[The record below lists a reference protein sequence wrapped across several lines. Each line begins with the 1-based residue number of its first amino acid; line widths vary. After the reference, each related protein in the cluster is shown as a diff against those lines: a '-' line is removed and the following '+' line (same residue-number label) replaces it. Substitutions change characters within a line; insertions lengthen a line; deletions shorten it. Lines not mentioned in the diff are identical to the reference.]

1 MMPRTENVYTERLT
15 VKITRH
21 MLADLNNVA
30 AKGGDS
36 MSAVVRQAIR
46 NYLDG
51 TDLTLGTR
59 RTFDRRF
66 QKRMADMEKNLDQKL
81 EQGLEQIAQ
90 RVSQSLDQDRE
101 KTEYRVRRTVDEALS
116 SFVRRFGQMLDERD
130 AQKKG
135 RRRR

>member
-1 MMPRTENVYTERLT
+1 MPRTENVYTERLT
-15 VKITRH
+15 VKITSH
-21 MLADLNNVA
+21 MLADLINVA
-30 AKGGDS
+30 TKSGEPV
-36 MSAVVRQAIR
+36 SAVVRQAIR

-81 EQGLEQIAQ
+81 DQGLAQIAQ
-90 RVSQSLDQDRE
+90 GVSQSLEQDR
-101 KTEYRVRRTVDEALS
+101 KQTEYRVRRTVDGALS
-116 SFVRRFGQMLDERD
+116 SFLQRYSQMLDERE

-135 RRRR
+135 RGRR

>member
-1 MMPRTENVYTERLT
+1 MPRTENIYTERLT

-21 MLADLNNVA
+21 MLADLTNVA
-30 AKGGDS
+30 TKGGDS
-36 MSAVVRQAIR
+36 VSAVVRQAIR

-81 EQGLEQIAQ
+81 EQGLELIAQ
-90 RVSQSLDQDRE
+90 RVGQSLTEDRD
-101 KTEYRVRRTVDEALS
+101 KMEYRVRRTVDEALS
-116 SFVRRFGQMLDERD
+116 SFIHRFSQTLDERD
-130 AQKKG
+130 VQKKG
-135 RRRR
+135 RRR

>member
-1 MMPRTENVYTERLT
+1 MMPRTKNVYTERLT

-36 MSAVVRQAIR
+36 VSAVVRQSIR
-46 NYLDG
+46 NFLDG

-66 QKRMADMEKNLDQKL
+66 QQRMVNMEKHLDQKL
-81 EQGLEQIAQ
+81 EQGLAQIAEQ
-90 RVSQSLDQDRE
+90 VSESLEKDR
-101 KTEYRVRRTVDEALS
+101 KQTVYLVRRTVDEALS
-116 SFVRRFGQMLDERD
+116 SFLHGYSQMLDQRE

-135 RRRR
+135 RGRR

>member
-1 MMPRTENVYTERLT
+1 MMPRTENIYAERLT

-36 MSAVVRQAIR
+36 VSAVVRQAIR

-81 EQGLEQIAQ
+81 EQGLAQIAQ
-90 RVSQSLDQDRE
+90 GVSQSLEQDRE

-116 SFVRRFGQMLDERD
+116 SFLHRYSQMLDERE

-135 RRRR
+135 RGRR

>member
-1 MMPRTENVYTERLT
+1 MPRTENVYTERLT

-30 AKGGDS
+30 TKAGDS
-36 MSAVVRQAIR
+36 VSAVVRQAIR

-66 QKRMADMEKNLDQKL
+66 QRQMADMEKRLDQKL
-81 EQGLEQIAQ
+81 EQGLQQIADHVGNSLERDRQ
-90 RVSQSLDQDRE
+90 RI
-101 KTEYRVRRTVDEALS
+101 EYRVRRTVDDALS
-116 SFVRRFGQMLDERD
+116 SLALRFTQILDDHE
-130 AQKKG
+130 AQKKRG
-135 RRRR
+135 RRR

>member
-1 MMPRTENVYTERLT
+1 MPRTENVYTERLT

-36 MSAVVRQAIR
+36 VSAVVRQAIR

-66 QKRMADMEKNLDQKL
+66 QKMMADMEQNLKRSH
-81 EQGLEQIAQ
+81 EQGLKQMEQTLK
-90 RVSQSLDQDRE
+90 QSLDKE
-101 KTEYRVRRTVDEALS
+101 LSTVEYRARRAVEAALTGLDTQVS
-116 SFVRRFGQMLDERD
+116 QMV
-130 AQKKG
+130 
-135 RRRR
+135 

>member
-1 MMPRTENVYTERLT
+1 MPRTKSVYTERLT

-30 AKGGDS
+30 TKGGDS
-36 MSAVVRQAIR
+36 VSAAVRQAIR

-66 QKRMADMEKNLDQKL
+66 QRCMADMEKNLDQKL
-81 EQGLEQIAQ
+81 EQGLEQIAN
-90 RVSQSLDQDRE
+90 RVSHSLEKDRE
-101 KTEYRVRRTVDEALS
+101 KMEYRVRRTAEEALS
-116 SFVRRFGQMLDERD
+116 SFLRRFNQTLDERE

-135 RRRR
+135 RRWR

>member
-1 MMPRTENVYTERLT
+1 MPRTENVYSERLT

-30 AKGGDS
+30 AKGGDPV
-36 MSAVVRQAIR
+36 SAVVRQAVR

-66 QKRMADMEKNLDQKL
+66 QRRMAEMEKDLDQKL

-90 RVSQSLDQDRE
+90 RVSQSLEQDRE
-101 KTEYRVRRTVDEALS
+101 KMEYRVRRTVDQALS
-116 SFVRRFGQMLDERD
+116 SFMLRLRQMLDERD

-135 RRRR
+135 GRRR